1 MSVRRAGAAFG
12 RFWWD
17 FIIGDTP
24 EVAAG
29 VAVIVVAAWLLAVR
43 VSAVAVVLM
52 PLAVVFLLLSST
64 WRGRR
69 SL

>member
-1 MSVRRAGAAFG
+1 MSVWRAGAAFG

-24 EVAAG
+24 EVAVG
-29 VAVIVVAAWLLAVR
+29 VAVIVVAAWLVAVR
-43 VSAVAVVLM
+43 VSTLAVVLM
-52 PLAVVFLLLSST
+52 PLAVVALLLSST

-69 SL
+69 SS